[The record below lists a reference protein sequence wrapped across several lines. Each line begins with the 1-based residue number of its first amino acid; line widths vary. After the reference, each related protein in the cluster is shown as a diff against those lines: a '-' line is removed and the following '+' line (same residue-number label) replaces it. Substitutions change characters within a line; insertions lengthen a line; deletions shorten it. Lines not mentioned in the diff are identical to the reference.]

1 MSATNN
7 TIPANHNQEILLVGG
22 PKDGQWIPPLGESVG
37 DRVFFPVAGNAAAD
51 LMSDVPGPSPAYVNP
66 PVYGHVSYDRIELQL
81 TTARGRSRIAQI
93 LHNEGESGQ
102 RFDATEFLQKLLES
116 YGEPKARW
124 RKPTPEDGGFGR
136 YYFVKEE
143 VDEYTKHDW
152 HSPINIH
159 FDKSGRWFTCIPRRN
174 QPIRQY
180 YFNESML
187 VCECVRPP
195 KEDKKE
201 PKE

>member
-7 TIPANHNQEILLVGG
+7 AIPANHNQEILLVGG

-51 LMSDVPGPSPAYVNP
+51 LMSDVHGPSPAYANP
-66 PVYGHVSYDRIELQL
+66 PVYGHVAYDRIELQL

-102 RFDATEFLQKLLES
+102 RFDATEFLRKLLES

-136 YYFVKEE
+136 YYFVNDE
-143 VDEYTKHDW
+143 VDEYTTASW
-152 HSPINIH
+152 HEPIQIH
-159 FDKSGRWFTCIPRRN
+159 QDNDGRWLTYRQVTN
-174 QPIRQY
+174 HPIRMH
-180 YFNESML
+180 FFSKNLE
-187 VCECVRPP
+187 VCECVRPT
-195 KEDKKE
+195 K
-201 PKE
+201 